1 LYNLLVNKNRF
12 GESSLTKIF
21 DTSIWEYKNN
31 PDKAAN
37 IITDYF
43 NFERN
48 LLEDP
53 NFEFTSE
60 DYNYRDLE
68 LRFAPYV
75 NRPLNATTRYFYK
88 YDENGKEYYV
98 RE

>member
-1 LYNLLVNKNRF
+1 MVNKNRF
-12 GESSLTKIF
+12 GENSLTKIF

-31 PDKAAN
+31 PKKAAN

-48 LLEDP
+48 LLDDP
-53 NFEFTSE
+53 NFEFTPE

-68 LRFAPYV
+68 LRFAPFAPRGT
-75 NRPLNATTRYFYK
+75 NP
-88 YDENGKEYYV
+88 
-98 RE
+98 